1 MGVRVILQAED
12 YTGIVGFIFDA
23 NGVRGISNDD
33 AWGYAD
39 RKPCLL
45 LVSAD
50 GPHTYPLPILSFCNA
65 TIVVTSPNMK
75 TKSNLH
81 AWRKQVEAEQF
92 VAPPPSC
99 LEVVYLLYVKSSNH
113 YY

>member
-12 YTGIVGFIFDA
+12 DTGIVGFIFDTD
-23 NGVRGISNDD
+23 GVRGISRYD
-33 AWGYAD
+33 AWNYAD
-39 RKPCLL
+39 GKPCLL

-50 GPHTYPLPILSFCNA
+50 GPRTYPLPVLNFCNA

-75 TKSNLH
+75 TKSDLQ

-99 LEVVYLLYVKSSNH
+99 PKVVYLLYV
-113 YY
+113 

>member
-12 YTGIVGFIFDA
+12 DTDIVGFIFDA
-23 NGVRGISNDD
+23 DGVRGISKHD
-33 AWGYAD
+33 AWSYIDG
-39 RKPCLL
+39 KPCLL

-50 GPHTYPLPILSFCNA
+50 GPRTYPLSSFGFCNA

-81 AWRKQVEAEQF
+81 AWRKQVVAKQF

-99 LEVVYLLYVKSSNH
+99 LEVVYLLYVKFFK
-113 YY
+113 

>member
-12 YTGIVGFIFDA
+12 DTGLVGFIFDA
-23 NGVRGISNDD
+23 DGVRGITRHD
-33 AWGYAD
+33 AWDYIDG
-39 RKPCLL
+39 KPCLL

-50 GPHTYPLPILSFCNA
+50 GPQTYPLSILGFCNA

-75 TKSNLH
+75 TKSRLR
-81 AWRKQVEAEQF
+81 AWQKQALAEQF

-99 LEVVYLLYVKSSNH
+99 LEVVYLLYVKFFK
-113 YY
+113 